1 MAFWFSSEQG
11 WDMYAESPGFFSE
24 RELTTLNWSCTLE
37 TLKIIIQQHKNDK
50 SSFLLGNKEEN
61 KTTSI
66 WQHTTGDT
74 VDTMWHLI
82 INPSGDSESD
92 TPWADLHIHRQNE
105 CFCFHLMWTEM
116 PWNVCL
122 HLDYNDSFKQS
133 SQALISCINSCKQS
147 FALIMLLS
155 KCKKK
160 KKGIF

>member
-1 MAFWFSSEQG
+1 MRCVCCKVQ
-11 WDMYAESPGFFSE
+11 GFFTE
-24 RELTTLNWSCTLE
+24 RELKTLNWSCILE
-37 TLKIIIQQHKNDK
+37 TLKVNIQEHKNDK
-50 SSFLLGNKEEN
+50 SSFLLGNKKEN

-92 TPWADLHIHRQNE
+92 MPCADLHIHRQSS
-105 CFCFHLMWTEM
+105 CVDLMWTEM

-133 SQALISCINSCKQS
+133 SQALIGCINSCKQS
-147 FALIMLLS
+147 LL
-155 KCKKK
+155 
-160 KKGIF
+160 